1 MKRYLA
7 SYSRNTITIRDRKT
21 NQQLQ
26 LNHITDDVAKIYT
39 EAISET
45 NYNLNNRKH
54 GKVYIKSFD
63 TNNYSSKKT
72 CTKWGDIQPDKIKW
86 ATSWYNP
93 DEKSKKKENILS
105 KELDKLLEI

>member
-7 SYSRNTITIRDRKT
+7 SYNRNTVTIRDRKT
-21 NQQLQ
+21 NKSIRLTHVADDIAD
-26 LNHITDDVAKIYT
+26 LYINAVTD
-39 EAISET
+39 T
-45 NYNLNNRKH
+45 NYVSNQRKN
-54 GKVYIKSFD
+54 GKLYIKELDAD
-63 TNNYSSKKT
+63 TYISKKT

>member
-1 MKRYLA
+1 MKRYLY
-7 SYSRNTITIRDRKT
+7 SYSRNTVTIRDRKT

-26 LNHITDDVAKIYT
+26 LNHVTDDVAQIYT

-45 NYNLNNRKH
+45 NYHLNSKKH
-54 GKVYIKSFD
+54 GKVYIKTFD
-63 TNNYSSKKT
+63 NNNYTSKKT

-93 DEKSKKKENILS
+93 DEKPKKKENILS

>member
-39 EAISET
+39 DAISET
-45 NYNLNNRKH
+45 NYHLNNRKH

-63 TNNYSSKKT
+63 INNYSSKKT

-93 DEKSKKKENILS
+93 DEEPKKKENILS